1 MNNVVNFRLK
11 TYEVSFILPVD
22 KVIEIYKSRYDNV
35 SLNIIGNCGDAMVP
49 ATSES
54 DAGRKIRKIFP
65 KSNIVKITE
74 TT

>member
-1 MNNVVNFRLK
+1 MSNVVNFRLK
-11 TYEVSFILPVD
+11 TYEVLFTLPLD

-35 SLNIIGNCGDAMVP
+35 SLNITGNYGDAKVP

-65 KSNIVKITE
+65 KSNIIEIKE
-74 TT
+74 TV